1 MSKHYRLYSE
11 IDYYNQEPEKRRELM
26 DYATRLLDERRLGFK
41 EGYEKGYEK
50 GKREVRKE
58 MAQNLIV
65 ELKAYDEEPSYII
78 KFVKKVFRDSSPV
91 EEMNELLKQV

>member
-1 MSKHYRLYSE
+1 
-11 IDYYNQEPEKRRELM
+11 
-26 DYATRLLDERRLGFK
+26 
-41 EGYEKGYEK
+41 
-50 GKREVRKE
+50 

-78 KFVKKVFRDSSPV
+78 KFVKKVFRDSITV

>member
-1 MSKHYRLYSE
+1 MDCE
-11 IDYYNQEPEKRRELM
+11 NQNPEKRRELM
-26 DYATRLLDERRLGFK
+26 DYETRLLDERRLGFK
-41 EGYEKGYEK
+41 EGYEEAR
-50 GKREVRKE
+50 REVRKE

-78 KFVKKVFRDSSPV
+78 KFVKKVFRDSLTV

>member
-1 MSKHYRLYSE
+1 
-11 IDYYNQEPEKRRELM
+11 M

-41 EGYEKGYEK
+41 EGYEEAR
-50 GKREVRKE
+50 REVSKE

-78 KFVKKVFRDSSPV
+78 KFVKNVFKESLTV
-91 EEMNELLKQV
+91 EEMNGLLKQV

>member
-1 MSKHYRLYSE
+1 
-11 IDYYNQEPEKRRELM
+11 M
-26 DYATRLLDERRLGFK
+26 DYETRLLDERRLGFK
-41 EGYEKGYEK
+41 EGYEEAR
-50 GKREVRKE
+50 REVRKE

-78 KFVKKVFRDSSPV
+78 KFVKKVFRDSITV

>member
-1 MSKHYRLYSE
+1 M
-11 IDYYNQEPEKRRELM
+11 DCANQNPEKRRELM

-41 EGYEKGYEK
+41 EGYEK

-78 KFVKKVFRDSSPV
+78 KFVKNVFKDSLTD

>member
-1 MSKHYRLYSE
+1 
-11 IDYYNQEPEKRRELM
+11 M

-41 EGYEKGYEK
+41 EGYEKGYEEGYEK
-50 GKREVRKE
+50 GRREVRKE

-78 KFVKKVFRDSSPV
+78 KFVKKVFRDSLTV
-91 EEMNELLKQV
+91 EEMNELLKQVKVNKVYECSYTSNT

>member
-1 MSKHYRLYSE
+1 
-11 IDYYNQEPEKRRELM
+11 M

-41 EGYEKGYEK
+41 KGYEEGFEE

-58 MAQNLIV
+58 MAQNLI
-65 ELKAYDEEPSYII
+65 ESLKAYDEEPSFII
-78 KFVKKVFRDSSPV
+78 KFVKNVFRDSLTV